1 MKTITISVRSKIP
14 RATSELRTI
23 TADNSEYKLVFDFD
37 EDWEEGQKLVFLIV
51 EGVEALAPIRMDG
64 DEVTLPPIRITDGSH
79 HQLAVG
85 VQQGEI
91 VTTRPVRL
99 PVYPSV
105 ETALMGALVDDERVT
120 MTWLDWVNQN
130 MAAAA
135 TNVETAQAVL
145 AAAQAA
151 AAEAEMNA
159 ESAAIDAAAAKV
171 AAQTLIFPVFWVDVD
186 GHVKINRAERLGT
199 SIFRLTAEGHL
210 EVNA

>member
-99 PVYPSV
+99 PVYPSA

-199 SIFRLTAEGHL
+199 AVFRLTAEGHL
-210 EVNA
+210 EVSA

>member
-135 TNVETAQAVL
+135 TKGRSSDTHLPRLLGGRGWTCKNKPRG
-145 AAAQAA
+145 
-151 AAEAEMNA
+151 EAR
-159 ESAAIDAAAAKV
+159 DFD
-171 AAQTLIFPVFWVDVD
+171 FPAD
-186 GHVKINRAERLGT
+186 R
-199 SIFRLTAEGHL
+199 
-210 EVNA
+210 

>member
-1 MKTITISVRSKIP
+1 MKTITIGVRSKIP
-14 RATSELRTI
+14 RVTSELRTI

-51 EGVEALAPIRMDG
+51 EGVEALAPIRMDE

-91 VTTRPVRL
+91 LTTRPVRL

-130 MAAAA
+130 MAAAE

-199 SIFRLTAEGHL
+199 STFRLTAEGHL

>member
-1 MKTITISVRSKIP
+1 MKEITISVRSKIP

-145 AAAQAA
+145 AAAQATA
-151 AAEAEMNA
+151 ADAEQNA
-159 ESAAIDAAAAKV
+159 ASAAIDAAAARIS
-171 AAQTLIFPVFWVDVD
+171 AQALVYPVFSVDER
-186 GHVKINRAERLGT
+186 GHVIISRAERLGT
-199 SIFRLTAEGHL
+199 TTFRLTSGGHL
-210 EVNA
+210 EVTV